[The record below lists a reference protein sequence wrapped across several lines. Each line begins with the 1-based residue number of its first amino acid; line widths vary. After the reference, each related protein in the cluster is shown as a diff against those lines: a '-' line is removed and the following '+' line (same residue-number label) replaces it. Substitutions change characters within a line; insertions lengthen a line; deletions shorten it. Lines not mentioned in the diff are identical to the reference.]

1 MSKMGTEHSQIQEL
15 LPWYVNET
23 LSGKDKDLV
32 LRHLGDCKACQ
43 EERDRLYKL
52 QTVIQESGSVQPGYQ
67 LSYRRVLKRIEESE
81 RNKESTREIEPT
93 PAVRRI
99 VPLGIAASLVAVLLA
114 GAAWLGSDSGLPK
127 GDEYQTLSSDLP
139 GKGVSLILELG
150 FTNPIPAATMRQA
163 LIETHSNIISGPD
176 DQGNYLVEVRVPDTM
191 TDAQYLAQ
199 IREIDGVEHANYS
212 QD

>member
-1 MSKMGTEHSQIQEL
+1 MGSEHSQIQEL

-43 EERDRLYKL
+43 EERDSLYKL
-52 QTVIQESGSVQPGYQ
+52 QTVIAESESVHPGYE

-81 RNKESTREIEPT
+81 RNKESTREIETT
-93 PAVRRI
+93 PVVRRLL
-99 VPLGIAASLVAVLLA
+99 PFGIAASLVTILLA
-114 GAAWLGSDSGLPK
+114 GAAWLGNDGGQPIV
-127 GDEYQTLSSDLP
+127 DEYQTLSSDLP
-139 GKGVSLILELG
+139 GRGISLTLELG
-150 FTNPIPAATMRQA
+150 FINPIPAATMRQA
-163 LIETHSNIISGPD
+163 LIETSSNIVSGPD
-176 DQGNYLVEVRVPDTM
+176 EHGNYLVEVRVPDTM

-199 IREIDGVEHANYS
+199 IREIDGVEHARLS